1 MADQVKCPDCGEV
14 MDARGANSHA
24 RQKHGKRNATKE
36 DFQIMNDVPV
46 TEATDEVELT
56 EAVERNEDLVGVTDD
71 AIIFRNEIIVTDPE
85 LKERIADALVDKMG
99 PGGI

>member
-1 MADQVKCPDCGEV
+1 MADQVRCPDCGET

-24 RQKHGKRNATKE
+24 RQKHGKPNATKG
-36 DFQIMNDVPV
+36 DFEIMNDVPI

-85 LKERIADALVDKMG
+85 LKDRIADALVEKMR